1 MSLHAYNPQTR
12 QWEEFRDFP
21 QTYHEDGDYWYM
33 ANGFVYWGGRWVH
46 AWRTIDIFV
55 TIPTVRGTYTYTRNS
70 SGAVSQTVQWYNYD
84 TTLMEIV
91 TAQSTTTASAAG
103 TYNVVFKLKDR
114 HSAWSDGTTGN
125 KTVSWTI
132 AKRSVTQ
139 PNVYGSYTFS
149 KSNASTITTFTVS
162 NGSGYSMDTNY
173 VDFVSTGS
181 TTSAQHNGSYPL
193 NFKLKDTASC
203 VWSGTSPASTANI
216 TKYWTIS
223 KRTLKTPAQDY
234 IPEYTGSALPANSN
248 WNTIFNNDWDSYQ
261 NYITISA
268 STQTNAGTYSA
279 SFSMRSDCRSDC
291 NWQNGTSSSE
301 ATTAQWKI
309 SKKVVSAPTW
319 GQVTYNGSSHY
330 ARDVMSGFNSNYMSC
345 SNSATDACPTNVYG
359 DYQDYTATVTISN
372 NNYSFSG
379 GSTSASV
386 SWRIARK
393 SVTVSGGGS
402 FKVYPNN
409 VSPISVSITF
419 NQDVG
424 TYTRADDDSA
434 NAYSW
439 NGYVKWQFGYIQ
451 SSGGTSPYATITLT
465 ITTAL
470 TTSEDPTDARCGSPT
485 VYTNLTTRNYD
496 LNDSASG
503 IRVGRLTNVY
513 GDQVWVLFCDITK
526 SW

>member
-33 ANGFVYWGGRWVH
+33 ANGYVYWGGRWVH

-91 TAQSTTTASAAG
+91 AAQSTTTASAAG

-139 PNVYGSYTFS
+139 PTVSGSYTFS

-193 NFKLKDTASC
+193 IFKLKDTASC
-203 VWSGTSPASTANI
+203 VWSGISPASTANL

-234 IPEYTGSALPANSN
+234 TPRYTGSALPANSN
-248 WNTIFNNDWDSYQ
+248 WNTIFNNDWDNYQ

-291 NWQNGTSSSE
+291 DWQNGTSSSE

-309 SKKVVSAPTW
+309 ARKQLSQPTT
-319 GQVTYNGSSHY
+319 GSSTLTYNKSTQY
-330 ARDVMSGFNSNYMSC
+330 ATNGNALSGYDSTTMQIN
-345 SNSATDACPTNVYG
+345 
-359 DYQDYTATVTISN
+359 
-372 NNYSFSG
+372 SG
-379 GSTSASV
+379 GSGTDAGTYTANIGLKNTTNYEWTNGSTSSV
-386 SWRIARK
+386 NVNWYINKK
-393 SVTVSGGGS
+393 SVTVSGGGYFTIYLNSTAVQAQNLTFSDIDAGLYTKTDGTADMQS
-402 FKVYPNN
+402 F
-409 VSPISVSITF
+409 
-419 NQDVG
+419 
-424 TYTRADDDSA
+424 
-434 NAYSW
+434 
-439 NGYVKWQFGYIQ
+439 NGYVYWTYGYITT
-451 SSGGTSPYATITLT
+451 SSSTGYYQTITPH

-470 TTSEDPTDARCGSPT
+470 TSSSEDPTVMDTIA
-485 VYTNLTTRNYD
+485 YTNFTTKNYSLSD
-496 LNDSASG
+496 GMGSG
-503 IRVGRLTNVY
+503 MNLGYGYDGSGQEIYVIRCSCR
-513 GDQVWVLFCDITK
+513 K